1 MFLSEEPLELTVII
15 GGSEDKFDSRIEVGR
30 HYEFLLQFLTPGILG
45 TLGYS
50 DNNMLVLLAAGKEK

>member
-15 GGSEDKFDSRIEVGR
+15 GGSEDKFDSGIEVGC

-50 DNNMLVLLAAGKEK
+50 DNNMLVFLAAGKEK